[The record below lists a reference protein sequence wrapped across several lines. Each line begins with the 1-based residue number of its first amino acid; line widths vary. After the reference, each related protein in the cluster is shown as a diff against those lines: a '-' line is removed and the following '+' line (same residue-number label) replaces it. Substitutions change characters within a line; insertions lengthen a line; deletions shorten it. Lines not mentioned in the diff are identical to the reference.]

1 MVVKLTVSEALPVMI
16 AGFVHESARMSTK
29 GATRRCRQVVRL
41 EGMGGLCVA
50 ERVSGQVTA
59 THYRVEGVKSG
70 ISVVWK
76 TMG

>member
-16 AGFVHESARMSTK
+16 AGFVDESARMSTK

-50 ERVSGQVTA
+50 ERVSVSPVGLKTWV
-59 THYRVEGVKSG
+59 SG
-70 ISVVWK
+70 FV
-76 TMG
+76 MQ